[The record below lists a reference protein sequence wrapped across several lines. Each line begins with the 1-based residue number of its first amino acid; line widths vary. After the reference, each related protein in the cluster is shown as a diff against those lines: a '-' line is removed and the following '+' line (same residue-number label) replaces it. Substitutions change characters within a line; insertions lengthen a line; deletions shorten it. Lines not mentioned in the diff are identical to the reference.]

1 MHMQLRFKRSR
12 YEDHS
17 YFAEKSYDGHIRICC
32 VSTNP
37 DGVRRSTFGAGIG
50 PNQFEELARL
60 MVEVDPRA
68 AIRAF
73 GAGDAGRRSREAG
86 SRLIRDRRGLAH
98 TCACGG
104 RRRGTTFALSP
115 LSSSGHVTPS
125 WPGTVLP
132 LHPLLAK
139 RRDRALVTAI
149 WNRQEESAPRVVQP
163 P

>member
-1 MHMQLRFKRSR
+1 MHMQAQIRFKGSR

-17 YFAEKSYDGHIRICC
+17 YFAEKSYDGHIRIWC

-37 DGVRRSTFGAGIG
+37 DGVRGYVWCGMRA
-50 PNQFEELARL
+50 NQFEELARL

-73 GAGDAGRRSREAG
+73 GAGMRDVEIERAG
-86 SRLIRDRRGLAH
+86 SRPIRDRRGLAH
-98 TCACGG
+98 ACTCACGG

-125 WPGTVLP
+125 WPGDAAS
-132 LHPLLAK
+132 LHPPPS
-139 RRDRALVTAI
+139 
-149 WNRQEESAPRVVQP
+149 EEAGPCFGDSDLE
-163 P
+163 